1 MKEVIKLVKSSKDIV
16 LNKSYV
22 DAQKE
27 KGVSDYVTLV
37 DIKVQEHIFNG
48 LRTLFPDHQF
58 FGEESEQQKLDF
70 NRPVWILDPLDG
82 TTNLIHS
89 YPQVAVSL
97 AFWNE
102 GRIEFGVVYNP
113 YTDELFTASIGKG
126 SFLNGEPIQ
135 VSDHKSLADCLVSI
149 GTSPYHKDDSEAFF
163 RISHKLFLECQ
174 DIRRSGSA
182 ALDMAYVASGRT
194 DAFFEMSLA
203 PWDYAAGYIIVKE
216 AGGMVTTM
224 DNESL
229 SFKKRS
235 SVFATNGKMHPV
247 ILEYFKSIPK

>member
-1 MKEVIKLVKSSKDIV
+1 M
-16 LNKSYV
+16 
-22 DAQKE
+22 
-27 KGVSDYVTLV
+27 
-37 DIKVQEHIFNG
+37 
-48 LRTLFPDHQF
+48 
-58 FGEESEQQKLDF
+58 
-70 NRPVWILDPLDG
+70 
-82 TTNLIHS
+82 
-89 YPQVAVSL
+89 SL

-163 RISHKLFLECQ
+163 RISHKLFMECQ

-194 DAFFEMSLA
+194 DAFL
-203 PWDYAAGYIIVKE
+203 K
-216 AGGMVTTM
+216 
-224 DNESL
+224 
-229 SFKKRS
+229 
-235 SVFATNGKMHPV
+235 
-247 ILEYFKSIPK
+247 